1 MPRTTSHLVF
11 QKKLKEKLAAVENK
25 ATEVSNKVTVLIAVE
40 TKLNDVEVVVN
51 NNTSDNTLRIVLT
64 SGCLITLGVF

>member
-1 MPRTTSHLVF
+1 M
-11 QKKLKEKLAAVENK
+11 AAVENK

-40 TKLNDVEVVVN
+40 TKLNSVATKLNDVEVVVN
-51 NNTSDNTLRIVLT
+51 NSTSDNTLRIVLT